1 MVECCVCIIEMGG
14 VEQVA
19 AVSSVNLG
27 STFDI
32 LKDVLCT
39 IYFDIVYETKI
50 NIVTFLH
57 LSSYSSLR
65 AEALGPSCKATI
77 LSFFTAL

>member
-1 MVECCVCIIEMGG
+1 MVECCVCVIEMGG

-39 IYFDIVYETKI
+39 IYFDIKC
-50 NIVTFLH
+50 L
-57 LSSYSSLR
+57 
-65 AEALGPSCKATI
+65 
-77 LSFFTAL
+77 